1 MERSDIDRMR
11 EDPDLLNEVVMSV
24 CEGKFRRG
32 EFWCPCPL
40 HGERTA
46 SFHTRHKTARWKCFG
61 CGKGGDV
68 FAFVM
73 EHQRVGFVQAVEI
86 VAGIAARP
94 LTRRAAPKLP
104 PPADPRIVRD
114 VAARYPSRPMYD
126 YEDMVVFRIDKPEG
140 KEFSQWRKVPG
151 GYVVGRTNNTPLYR
165 RPRWH
170 GTNGILW
177 VVEGEKCVHALE
189 ELGMLTTTSCGGA
202 FAPDKSD
209 WSTVLGRDIVLWPDG
224 DKAGETYR
232 RWIVRYLR
240 GKAST
245 GRLWVM
251 DPVALD
257 LEGGDVDD
265 WLEREGRG
273 VASLVT
279 AAREGAVQVQVRH
292 EGLDGVPLAEL
303 VVR

>member
-24 CEGKFRRG
+24 CEGRFRRG

-73 EHQRVGFVQAVEI
+73 EHQRVGFVRAVEI
-86 VAGIAARP
+86 VAEIGARP
-94 LTRRAAPKLP
+94 LTRRVAPKAP
-104 PPADPRIVRD
+104 PPDPKIVKNP
-114 VAARYPSRPMYD
+114 ARFFPGAPAYD
-126 YEDMVVFRIDKPEG
+126 YENMVVFRIDTPEG
-140 KEFSQWRKVPG
+140 KDFSQWRKVPG
-151 GYVVGRTNNTPLYR
+151 GYVAGRTHNTPLYR
-165 RPRWH
+165 RPRWIDKP
-170 GTNGILW
+170 GLLW

-189 ELGMLTTTSCGGA
+189 DIGCAATTACGGA

-209 WSTVLGRDIVLWPDG
+209 WSSILGRDVVVWPDG
-224 DKAGETYR
+224 DAPGEAYR

-240 GKAST
+240 ARGRE

-257 LEGGDVDD
+257 LEGGADVDD

-273 VASLVT
+273 LASLVT
-279 AAREGAVQVQVRH
+279 AVREGAVPVQVRH
-292 EGLDGVPLAEL
+292 EGVDGAPLEEL